1 MKLKTALTWVA
12 ALVVG
17 MSLGQA
23 QAASLLVDD
32 FNSLS
37 TPPASGNSWSQTG
50 APVWGTTREFSKT
63 GGSFSQTGAPAG
75 TMKFTATSGTNQLS
89 ANYDGNT
96 TTGNTFISPTVDL
109 VNPPPASTFLYV
121 KGNFLTTATTTVQ
134 ASIWCKAT
142 PMSGFTQHDLTLTG
156 VPNDGSG
163 YRFSLADFSP
173 TPNLLAIGRVRVI
186 FNDLGLG
193 ESFVDRIQFSVP
205 EPSTFA
211 LAGLAVVGLVI
222 ARRNKK

>member
-23 QAASLLVDD
+23 QAAQFVVDD
-32 FNSLS
+32 FTGLS
-37 TPPASGNSWSQTG
+37 TPPATGNSWNQTG
-50 APVWGTTREFSKT
+50 APVWGTTREFSKS

-75 TMKFTATSGTNQLS
+75 TMKFTATSGTNQLV

-96 TTGNTFISPTVDL
+96 TTGNTFISPTIDQ
-109 VNPPPASTFLYV
+109 SDKTYLYV
-121 KGNFLTTATTTVQ
+121 TGNFLTTGTTSVQ
-134 ASIWCKAT
+134 ASIWT
-142 PMSGFTQHDLTLTG
+142 HSGTGFVQNNLTLTG
-156 VPNDGSG
+156 APSASG
-163 YRFSLADFSP
+163 YRFTLADFSP
-173 TPNLLAIGRVRVI
+173 TPNLLAIGRVRVT
-186 FNDLGLG
+186 FNNLGLG
-193 ESFVDRIQFSVP
+193 ESFVDKIYFATP

-222 ARRNKK
+222 ARRKKK

>member
-32 FNSLS
+32 FENLS
-37 TPPASGNSWSQTG
+37 TPPGSGNQWSQTG
-50 APVWGTTREFSKT
+50 APVWGTTREFDKS

-75 TMKFTATSGTNQLS
+75 KMKFTATSGTNHLS

-134 ASIWCKAT
+134 ASIWT
-142 PMSGFTQHDLTLTG
+142 QTGSGFTQNNLTLTG
-156 VPNDGSG
+156 VPNDGLG
-163 YRFSLADFSP
+163 YRFMLADFSP

-193 ESFVDRIQFSVP
+193 ESFVDRIQFAVP

>member
-23 QAASLLVDD
+23 QAEFVVDGFD
-32 FNSLS
+32 NLS
-37 TPPASGNSWSQTG
+37 TPPGSGNQWSQTG
-50 APVWGTTREFSKT
+50 APVWGTTREFNKF

-75 TMKFTATSGTNQLS
+75 TMKFTATNASNQLI

-96 TTGNTFISPTVDL
+96 TTGGTFISPTINQSDK
-109 VNPPPASTFLYV
+109 TYLYV
-121 KGNFLTTATTTVQ
+121 TGNFLTTGTTSVQ
-134 ASIWCKAT
+134 ASIWT
-142 PMSGFTQHDLTLTG
+142 QSGSGFSQNNLTLTG
-156 VPNDGSG
+156 APSASG
-163 YRFSLADFSP
+163 YRFTLADFSP
-173 TPNLLAIGRVRVI
+173 TPNLLAIGRVRVT
-186 FNDLGLG
+186 FNNLALG
-193 ESFVDRIQFSVP
+193 ESFVDKIYFAVP

-222 ARRNKK
+222 ARRKKK

>member
-32 FNSLS
+32 FTGLD
-37 TPPASGNSWSQTG
+37 TPPSSGNQWSQTG
-50 APVWGTTREFSKT
+50 APVWGTTREFYKS

-109 VNPPPASTFLYV
+109 VNPPSSEFLYV
-121 KGNFLTTATTTVQ
+121 KGTFLTTGTTSVQ
-134 ASIWCKAT
+134 ASIWT
-142 PMSGFTQHDLTLTG
+142 NTGTGFAQNNLTLTL
-156 VPNDGSG
+156 PNDGSG
-163 YRFSLADFSP
+163 YRFKLADFIP
-173 TPNLLAIGRVRVI
+173 TPNLLAVGRVRVT
-186 FNDLGLG
+186 FNNLDLG
-193 ESFVDRIQFSVP
+193 ESFVDKIYFGVP

-222 ARRNKK
+222 ARRKKK

>member
-23 QAASLLVDD
+23 QAAQFVVDD
-32 FNSLS
+32 FTGLS
-37 TPPASGNSWSQTG
+37 TPPATGNSWNQTG
-50 APVWGTTREFSKT
+50 APVWGTTREFSKS

-75 TMKFTATSGTNQLS
+75 TMKFTATSGTNQLV

-96 TTGNTFISPTVDL
+96 TTGNTFISPTFDS
-109 VNPPPASTFLYV
+109 VNPPPASQFLYV
-121 KGNFLTTATTTVQ
+121 KGNFLTTAATTVQ
-134 ASIWCKAT
+134 ASIWT
-142 PMSGFTQHDLTLTG
+142 HTGTGFAQNNLTLTL
-156 VPNDGSG
+156 PNDGSG
-163 YRFSLADFSP
+163 YRFKLADFSP
-173 TPNLLAIGRVRVI
+173 TPNLLAIGRVRVT
-186 FNDLGLG
+186 FNNLGLG
-193 ESFVDRIQFSVP
+193 ESFVDKIYFATP

-222 ARRNKK
+222 ARRKKK

>member
-23 QAASLLVDD
+23 QASSLLVDD
-32 FNSLS
+32 FTGLD
-37 TPPASGNSWSQTG
+37 TPPSSGNQWSQTG
-50 APVWGTTREFSKT
+50 APVWGTTREFSKS

-109 VNPPPASTFLYV
+109 VNPPPASEFLFVKGTFLT
-121 KGNFLTTATTTVQ
+121 KAATTVQ
-134 ASIWCKAT
+134 ASIWT
-142 PMSGFTQHDLTLTG
+142 NTGTGFAQNNLTLTL
-156 VPNDGSG
+156 PNDGSG
-163 YRFSLADFSP
+163 YRFKLADFIP
-173 TPNLLAIGRVRVI
+173 TPNLLAVGRVRVT
-186 FNDLGLG
+186 FNNLDLG
-193 ESFVDRIQFSVP
+193 ESFVDKIYFGVP

-222 ARRNKK
+222 ARRKKK

>member
-32 FNSLS
+32 FTGLD
-37 TPPASGNSWSQTG
+37 TPPGSSNQWSQTG
-50 APVWGTTREFSKT
+50 APVWGTTREFNKS
-63 GGSFSQTGAPAG
+63 GGSFSQTGAPTG

-96 TTGNTFISPTVDL
+96 TTGGTFISPTFDL
-109 VNPPPASTFLYV
+109 VNPLPASQFLYV
-121 KGNFLTTATTTVQ
+121 SGTFLTTATTTVQ
-134 ASIWCKAT
+134 ASIWT
-142 PMSGFTQHDLTLTG
+142 HSGSGFVQNNLTLTG
-156 VPNDGSG
+156 VPNDFSG
-163 YRFSLADFSP
+163 YRFTLADFIP
-173 TPNLLAIGRVRVI
+173 TPNLLAIGRVRVT
-186 FNDLGLG
+186 FNNLDLG
-193 ESFVDRIQFSVP
+193 ESFVERIQFAVP

-222 ARRNKK
+222 ARRKKK

>member
-23 QAASLLVDD
+23 QAASLVVDD

-37 TPPASGNSWSQTG
+37 TPPATGNNWNQTG

-75 TMKFTATSGTNQLS
+75 SMKFTATSGTNQLV

-96 TTGNTFISPTVDL
+96 TTGNTFISPTIDQ
-109 VNPPPASTFLYV
+109 SDKTYLYV
-121 KGNFLTTATTTVQ
+121 KGNFLTTGTTSVQ
-134 ASIWCKAT
+134 ASIWT
-142 PMSGFTQHDLTLTG
+142 NTGTGFAQNNLTLTL
-156 VPNDGSG
+156 PNDGSG
-163 YRFSLADFSP
+163 YRFALADFIP
-173 TPNLLAIGRVRVI
+173 TPNLLSIGRVRVT
-186 FNDLGLG
+186 FNNFALG
-193 ESFVDRIQFSVP
+193 ESFVDKISFAVP

-222 ARRNKK
+222 ARRKKK

>member
-32 FNSLS
+32 FENLS
-37 TPPASGNSWSQTG
+37 TPPGSGNQWSQTG
-50 APVWGTTREFSKT
+50 APVWGTTREFDKS

-75 TMKFTATSGTNQLS
+75 KMKFTATSGTNHLS

-96 TTGNTFISPTVDL
+96 TTGNTFISPTFDL
-109 VNPPPASTFLYV
+109 VNPLPASTFLYV

-134 ASIWCKAT
+134 ASIWT
-142 PMSGFTQHDLTLTG
+142 QTGSGFTQNNLT
-156 VPNDGSG
+156 
-163 YRFSLADFSP
+163 LADFSP

-193 ESFVDRIQFSVP
+193 ESFVDRIQFAVP

-222 ARRNKK
+222 ARRKKK

>member
-23 QAASLLVDD
+23 QAAQFVVDD

-37 TPPASGNSWSQTG
+37 TPPAIGNNWSQTG
-50 APVWGTTREFSKT
+50 APVWGTTREFSKS

-96 TTGNTFISPTVDL
+96 TTGNTFISPTIDQ
-109 VNPPPASTFLYV
+109 SDKTHLYV
-121 KGNFLTTATTTVQ
+121 TGNFLTTGTTSVQ
-134 ASIWCKAT
+134 ASIWT
-142 PMSGFTQHDLTLTG
+142 NTGTGFAQNNLTLTL
-156 VPNDGSG
+156 PTDGSG
-163 YRFSLADFSP
+163 YRFKLADFIP
-173 TPNLLAIGRVRVI
+173 TPNLLAVGRVRVT
-186 FNDLGLG
+186 FNNLDLG
-193 ESFVDRIQFSVP
+193 ESFVDKIYFAVP

-222 ARRNKK
+222 ARRKKK

>member
-50 APVWGTTREFSKT
+50 APVWGTTREFTKS

-134 ASIWCKAT
+134 ASIWT
-142 PMSGFTQHDLTLTG
+142 QTGSGFTQNNLTLTG
-156 VPNDGSG
+156 VPNDGLG
-163 YRFSLADFSP
+163 YRFMLADFSP
-173 TPNLLAIGRVRVI
+173 TPNLLAIGRVRVT
-186 FNDLGLG
+186 FNNLGLG
-193 ESFVDRIQFSVP
+193 ESFVDSIQFAVP
-205 EPSTFA
+205 EPSSFA

>member
-32 FNSLS
+32 FKSLS
-37 TPPASGNSWSQTG
+37 TPPGSGNQWSQTG
-50 APVWGTTREFSKT
+50 APVWGTTREFNKF

-75 TMKFTATSGTNQLS
+75 SMKFTATSGTNQLS

-96 TTGNTFISPTVDL
+96 TTGNTFISPTFDL
-109 VNPPPASTFLYV
+109 VNPPLPSQFLYV
-121 KGNFLTTATTTVQ
+121 SGNFLTTATTTVQ
-134 ASIWCKAT
+134 ASIWT
-142 PMSGFTQHDLTLTG
+142 NSGSGFVQNNLTLTL
-156 VPNDGSG
+156 PNDGSG
-163 YRFSLADFSP
+163 YRFKLSDFSP
-173 TPNLLAIGRVRVI
+173 TPNLLAIGRVRVT
-186 FNDLGLG
+186 FNNLDLG
-193 ESFVDRIQFSVP
+193 ESFVDKIYFAVP

-222 ARRNKK
+222 ARRKKK

>member
-23 QAASLLVDD
+23 QASSLLVDD
-32 FNSLS
+32 FKSLS
-37 TPPASGNSWSQTG
+37 TPPGSGNQWSQTG
-50 APVWGTTREFSKT
+50 APVWGTTREFNKS

-96 TTGNTFISPTVDL
+96 TTGNTFISPTFDL
-109 VNPPPASTFLYV
+109 VNPPLPSQFLNV
-121 KGNFLTTATTTVQ
+121 SGNFLTTATTTVQ
-134 ASIWCKAT
+134 ASIWTQSGA
-142 PMSGFTQHDLTLTG
+142 GFTQNTYTLTG
-156 VPNDGSG
+156 GPNWGAN
-163 YRFSLADFSP
+163 YRFTLADFIP
-173 TPNLLAIGRVRVI
+173 TPNLVAVGRVRVT
-186 FNDLGLG
+186 FNNLGLG
-193 ESFVDRIQFSVP
+193 ESFVDRIQFAVP

-222 ARRNKK
+222 ARRKKK